1 MATVRG
7 RVFERE
13 RGRTL
18 EARVQVLDSTGHVR
32 APDGAVLKRGP
43 GEPFF
48 YCEGEFEVDVPRGQV
63 DVVVERGTEYRP
75 LRVTL
80 DAPSSGTVNLD
91 LGLERWVRMAEQGW
105 HAGNTHVH
113 YDETETRPLERLRL
127 DPRVEDLPVLIVS
140 QLQRRQIPYASNAF
154 PIGRHELS
162 GHGQVVDVGEE
173 SRHNREPWEIGLG
186 HIMLIN
192 LQRLVEPLSRGVLVD
207 DSSPD
212 YPPLVDACEAAR
224 GQGGLVLWCH
234 NANGMEAPVAAA
246 LGKLDGLNLFDPY
259 WMDPEYDLWY
269 ALLSCGIR
277 LPASTG
283 SDWFVC
289 SSNRVYV
296 ETPTFSYE
304 RWLEGLRAGRTF
316 VTDGPVLRLRVE
328 GRAPSNE
335 VLGLS
340 GDRTVEVALE
350 WESTSPLD
358 RVEIV
363 RDGEVVATAT
373 PGTDAEPI
381 GQRFFAA
388 GPSATASASASVS
401 ARVDV
406 GVGAFGG
413 TAATAPAT
421 AAATASA
428 GTTRTA
434 GRLVARIDA
443 AAAGWVAARAW
454 GRRRNSY
461 GHALWAHTSPV
472 YLRERSEIGRA
483 RAAAEGFVGRIA
495 TALEWIERGA
505 RFEDDRQRA
514 RMRELFREG
523 HGYYRRLTRR

>member
-1 MATVRG
+1 MPTVRG

-13 RGRTL
+13 GERTL
-18 EARVQVLDSTGHVR
+18 EARVQVLDSTGHLR
-32 APDGAVLKRGP
+32 APDGAILKRGP

-48 YCEGEFEVDVPRGQV
+48 YCQGAFEVDVPRGQV

-75 LRVTL
+75 LRVTV
-80 DAPSSGTVNLD
+80 DAPSSGTVDLD
-91 LGLERWVRMAEQGW
+91 LGLERWVRLAEQGW

-113 YDETETRPLERLRL
+113 YDEQETRPLERLRL
-127 DPRVEDLPVLIVS
+127 DPRVEDLPVLVVS
-140 QLQRRQIPYASNAF
+140 RLQRRQLPYASNAF

-162 GHGQVVDVGEE
+162 GHGHVIDVGEE
-173 SRHNREPWEIGLG
+173 SRHNRVPWEIGLG

-192 LQRLVEPLSRGVLVD
+192 LQRVVEPVSRGVLVD
-207 DSSPD
+207 DSAPD

-269 ALLSCGIR
+269 ALLNCGIR

-304 RWLEGLRAGRTF
+304 RWLDGLRAGRTF

-328 GRAPSNE
+328 GRGPSNE
-335 VLGLS
+335 VLGVG
-340 GDRTVEVALE
+340 GDRTVEVAVE
-350 WESTSPLD
+350 WESPSPLD

-373 PGTDAEPI
+373 PGTDAEPL
-381 GQRFFAA
+381 GQPVFAV
-388 GPSATASASASVS
+388 GPSAAATAASVS

-406 GVGAFGG
+406 DVPVFGA
-413 TAATAPAT
+413 PVQ
-421 AAATASA
+421 
-428 GTTRTA
+428 TTQARTS
-434 GRLVARIDA
+434 GRLVTRIDP
-443 AAAGWVAARAW
+443 AAAGWVAARCW

-472 YLRERSEIGRA
+472 YLRQRAEPGRA
-483 RAAAEGFVGRIA
+483 RAAAELFVERIA
-495 TALEWIERGA
+495 RAVEWIERGA
-505 RFEDDRQRA
+505 RFDDDRQRA
-514 RMRELFREG
+514 RMLELFREG
-523 HGYYRRLTRR
+523 QARYQGLAER